1 MMEDYSKQSIRNWSV
16 EDRPREKMLAKG
28 LQSLTNAELIAL
40 LICSGTRDKSAVD
53 LARQVLTVADN
64 NLNTLG
70 KLTVNKLQKLKGI
83 GQAKAISIVAAL
95 ELGRRRKLSEIPG
108 RPKITGSKDVYEL
121 LLPMLSDLSHEEFW
135 ILLLN
140 RSNKIIDRIKVSQGG
155 TAGTVIDVK
164 MILGYAIDKLASS
177 IIICHNHPSGNTEP
191 SKADIEITVRI
202 RNAAKV
208 MDIKLLDHI
217 IIAENLYFSFL
228 DEGLLDPN

>member
-1 MMEDYSKQSIRNWSV
+1 MEDYSKQSIRSWSV
-16 EDRPREKMLAKG
+16 EDRPREKLLSKG
-28 LQSLTNAELIAL
+28 IQSLTDAELIAL

-53 LARQVLTVADN
+53 LARQVLTIADN
-64 NLNTLG
+64 NLNVLG

-95 ELGRRRKLSEIPG
+95 ELGRRRKLSEMPG

-121 LLPMLSDLSHEEFW
+121 LFPMLSDLSHEEFW

-140 RSNKIIDRIKVSQGG
+140 RSNKIIDRKKISQGG

-164 MILGYAIDKLASS
+164 MILGHAIDKLASS

-191 SKADIEITVRI
+191 SKADIEITGRI
-202 RNAAKV
+202 RDAAKV